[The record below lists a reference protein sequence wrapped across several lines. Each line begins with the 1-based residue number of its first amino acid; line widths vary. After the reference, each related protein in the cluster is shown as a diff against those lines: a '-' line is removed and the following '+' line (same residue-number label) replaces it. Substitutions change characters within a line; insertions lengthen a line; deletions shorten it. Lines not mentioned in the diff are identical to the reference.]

1 VSTALRSLVVT
12 HSGGTRV
19 LPLYQVATRTR
30 SFSATGQIPK
40 GSPRRTRVIGDRL
53 EDPSELSVTVYLEEA
68 SLALS
73 YALAYAVIE
82 DCESA
87 TSVSYHEGVQLVD
100 GITRAA
106 VAVDNLGVRVSISFA
121 PTSALFEP
129 LLTADNTTILAD
141 TTLITADATVFP

>member
-1 VSTALRSLVVT
+1 
-12 HSGGTRV
+12 V
-19 LPLYQVATRTR
+19 LPLYQVGTRTR
-30 SFSATGQIPK
+30 SFSARGEVAK

-53 EDPSELSVTVYLEEA
+53 EDPTELSVTVYLEEA

-82 DCESA
+82 ECESA

>member
-1 VSTALRSLVVT
+1 
-12 HSGGTRV
+12 
-19 LPLYQVATRTR
+19 LYQVDTRTR

-53 EDPSELSVTVYLEEA
+53 ENPSELAVTVYIEEA

-73 YALAYAVIE
+73 YALAFAVIE
-82 DCESA
+82 ECESA

-106 VAVDNLGVRVSISFA
+106 VAVDGLGVRVSISFA
-121 PTSALFEP
+121 PTSAAVANP
-129 LLTADNTTILAD
+129 
-141 TTLITADATVFP
+141 

>member
-12 HSGGTRV
+12 HAGGVRV
-19 LPLYQVATRTR
+19 LPLYQVSTRTR
-30 SFSATGQIPK
+30 SFAARGEVVK

-53 EDPSELSVTVYLEEA
+53 EDPSELSVTVYIEEA

-73 YALAYAVIE
+73 YALAYTVIE
-82 DCESA
+82 ECESA